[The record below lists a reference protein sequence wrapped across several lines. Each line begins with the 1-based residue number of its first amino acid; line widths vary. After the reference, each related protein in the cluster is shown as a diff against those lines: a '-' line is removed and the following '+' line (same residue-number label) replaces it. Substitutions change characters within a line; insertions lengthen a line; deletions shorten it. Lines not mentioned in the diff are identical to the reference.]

1 MKIMIFQIMSLVLFA
16 LGFSMILIGTK
27 KDILPPTLT
36 GVGFTVIAGALFL
49 LTVY

>member
-1 MKIMIFQIMSLVLFA
+1 MSLTLFA

-27 KDILPPTLT
+27 KDMLPPTLT

-49 LTVY
+49 LGL